1 MVLRDVGMTE
11 PTIFGCSRNPRKN
24 TPARAERLGN
34 LALEL
39 CAGTTFGEL
48 VTVHT
53 IPCLS

>member
-1 MVLRDVGMTE
+1 MFE
-11 PTIFGCSRNPRKN
+11 ESAEEY
-24 TPARAERLGN
+24 ARRTQRLGH

-39 CAGTTFGEL
+39 YAGATFGEL